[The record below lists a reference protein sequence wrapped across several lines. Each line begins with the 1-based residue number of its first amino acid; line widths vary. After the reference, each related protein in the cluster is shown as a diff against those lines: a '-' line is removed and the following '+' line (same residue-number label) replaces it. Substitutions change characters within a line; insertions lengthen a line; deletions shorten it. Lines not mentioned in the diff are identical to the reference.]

1 MTTQHNRTIV
11 ILMVLAIVVVV
22 MVLLVLSLTRTKGGE
37 DGMDTNI
44 FGDTSAT
51 RSYTPETTSPT
62 NPFGTVGTS
71 SAPETPTGPAPFFRL
86 VTQKPVI
93 GATIV
98 GKDTAKVAEDVRYVE
113 RDSGTV
119 RDTTLAYLNT
129 PEVVSQRTIQRIGE
143 VAWSGNGAAMLA
155 RFTDRADGQ
164 VVYGFAGHFTT
175 STSSDPASGAIIRSP
190 ALEGAMLPINTITAA
205 LSPDGTTMFYI
216 VPTDVGSAGYMEP
229 VGGGTR
235 TEVWTSPL
243 RSVTALWGTAPDIYV
258 YTNPTSA
265 GSGFLW
271 KVTPTTA
278 KSSVLLGEQRG
289 LSVRPAPGGAKIL
302 YSFYDPEHIL
312 TLRVLIVAT
321 GEVSYLPMPTHA
333 EKCTWGPSARYVYCA
348 IPKRTLPDD
357 FLERWYQGTYHT
369 DDTVWRFD
377 TDTGASDQLIDPAKA
392 VSRQIDIVDPVV
404 GPTESYL
411 VFRGRTDDSLWALE
425 LPQE

>member
-1 MTTQHNRTIV
+1 MTTHHNRTIV
-11 ILMVLAIVVVV
+11 ILMVLAIVVVTV
-22 MVLLVLSLTRTKGGE
+22 VLLILSLTRTKGGG
-37 DGMDTNI
+37 DGTDTGL

-51 RSYTPETTSPT
+51 RSYTPPTTSPM

-71 SAPETPTGPAPFFRL
+71 STLEAPSGPAPFFRL
-86 VTQKPVI
+86 VTPKPVI

-98 GKDTAKVAEDVRYVE
+98 GKDTGGVAEDVRYVE
-113 RDSGTV
+113 RDTGMV
-119 RDTTLAYLNT
+119 WDTTLAYLNT

-143 VAWSGNGAAMLA
+143 VAWAGNGAAMLA

-164 VVYGFAGHFTT
+164 VVYGFAGRFAV
-175 STSSDPASGAIIRSP
+175 STSSDPASGAIVRSP
-190 ALEGAMLPINTITAA
+190 TLEGAMLPINVITAA
-205 LSPDGTTMFYI
+205 LSPDGSTLFYI
-216 VPTDVGSAGYMEP
+216 VPTEAGSVGYVEP

-243 RSVTALWGTAPDIYV
+243 RSVTALWGIAPDIYV
-258 YTNPTSA
+258 YTKPTSH
-265 GSGFLW
+265 GNGFLW
-271 KVTPTTA
+271 DVDPTRRT
-278 KSSVLLGEQRG
+278 SSILLGEQRG

-302 YSFYDPEHIL
+302 YSFYDAEGIL
-312 TLRVLIVAT
+312 TLRVLTVAT
-321 GEVSYLPMPTHA
+321 GEVTYLPMPTHT
-333 EKCTWGPSARYVYCA
+333 EKCAWGPSARYVYCA

-357 FLERWYQGTYHT
+357 FLERWYQGAYRT

-392 VSRQIDIVDPVV
+392 TARQLDIVDPVI

-425 LPQE
+425 LPRE